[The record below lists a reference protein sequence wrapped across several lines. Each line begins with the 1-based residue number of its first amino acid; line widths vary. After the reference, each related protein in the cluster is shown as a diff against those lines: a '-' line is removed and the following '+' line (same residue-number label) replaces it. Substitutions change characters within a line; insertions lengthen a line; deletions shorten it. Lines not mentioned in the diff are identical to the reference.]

1 MAIRS
6 FVRDILIIC
15 VIIVKSEIR
24 MGVFNFIETFF
35 FISLGITFVL
45 ILLLVYHFKQRL
57 NVLEQKGDTMFD
69 IINNIVKEINM
80 IKHVTAMHFNG
91 NPNPNPTM
99 SHPTMSHNES
109 YLGGINEYVPP
120 PVYQKETIH
129 TEMDD
134 SEDESADD
142 SEDESADDSGDDSDN
157 DSNDD
162 SDDESC
168 DDSGDDSSD
177 ESDDESGDG
186 SEDAVT
192 SVKAVD
198 NKKIIVSDDDEVTV
212 EKSSDKTVKIINV
225 DINAGEHLEQIHE
238 IRTEELN
245 VDDDAS
251 ESNADFQG
259 IESSESS
266 IAVSKLDS
274 AAPNAQMNASA
285 AAGSETVKTTAMDMY
300 NKMSLAELKAL
311 VIQKGLST
319 DPGKMKRP
327 KIITLLETAL
337 D

>member
-1 MAIRS
+1 
-6 FVRDILIIC
+6 
-15 VIIVKSEIR
+15 

-80 IKHVTAMHFNG
+80 VKHVTAMHFNA
-91 NPNPNPTM
+91 NPNPTMSHPTMSHPTMSHPTMSHPTM

-109 YLGGINEYVPP
+109 YLGSIKEYVPP
-120 PVYQKETIH
+120 TVYKKENIH
-129 TEMDD
+129 TEI
-134 SEDESADD
+134 
-142 SEDESADDSGDDSDN
+142 DDSGVESE
-157 DSNDD
+157 
-162 SDDESC
+162 DDESE
-168 DDSGDDSSD
+168 DDESEDD
-177 ESDDESGDG
+177 ESDDDE
-186 SEDAVT
+186 SEDDKSEDDKSEDDESEDDESEVK
-192 SVKAVD
+192 SVKAAD
-198 NKKIIVSDDDEVTV
+198 NKKIMVSDDDEVTV
-212 EKSSDKTVKIINV
+212 EKPSDKNIKIINV

-238 IRTEELN
+238 IQIEELN

-274 AAPNAQMNASA
+274 AAPDTHMNAA
-285 AAGSETVKTTAMDMY
+285 DSETVKTTAIDMY

-327 KIITLLETAL
+327 KIITLLESAL

>member
-1 MAIRS
+1 
-6 FVRDILIIC
+6 
-15 VIIVKSEIR
+15 

-80 IKHVTAMHFNG
+80 VKHVTAMHFNA
-91 NPNPNPTM
+91 NPNPTM

-109 YLGGINEYVPP
+109 YLGSIKEYVPP
-120 PVYQKETIH
+120 TVYKKENIH
-129 TEMDD
+129 TEI
-134 SEDESADD
+134 
-142 SEDESADDSGDDSDN
+142 DDSGVESE
-157 DSNDD
+157 
-162 SDDESC
+162 DDESE
-168 DDSGDDSSD
+168 DDESEDD
-177 ESDDESGDG
+177 ESDDDE
-186 SEDAVT
+186 SEDDKSEDDKSEDDESEDDESEVK
-192 SVKAVD
+192 SVKAAD
-198 NKKIIVSDDDEVTV
+198 NKKIMVSDDDEVTV
-212 EKSSDKTVKIINV
+212 EKPSDKNIKIINV

-238 IRTEELN
+238 IQIEELN

-274 AAPNAQMNASA
+274 AAPDTHMNAA
-285 AAGSETVKTTAMDMY
+285 DSETVKTTAIDMY

-327 KIITLLETAL
+327 KIITLLESAL